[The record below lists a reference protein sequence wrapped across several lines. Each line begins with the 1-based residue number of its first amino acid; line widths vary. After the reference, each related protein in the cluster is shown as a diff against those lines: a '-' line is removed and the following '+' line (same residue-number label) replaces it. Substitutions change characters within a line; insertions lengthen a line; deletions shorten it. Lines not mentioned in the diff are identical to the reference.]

1 MKKLCLVFSAC
12 AALAFSSTV
21 NAQNVGDIVQSP
33 IGDYKAYKV
42 VGENLFVNG
51 SFEDES
57 VNGEIPGW
65 YDGGWNNAKTEV
77 LSNDGKNFFRRTLS
91 EQYSQSGKYRI
102 DIISVIGDLKTEKP
116 EIEHLKNISLN

>member
-77 LSNDGKNFFRRTLS
+77 LSNDGKNFLRVVINVLTNLKRFHRPVSSSLS
-91 EQYSQSGKYRI
+91 I
-102 DIISVIGDLKTEKP
+102 
-116 EIEHLKNISLN
+116 